1 MNDKLL
7 DILNNLGIVSTF
19 SQQLFLEKANSI
31 ELPKNQ
37 DLFLEGKKNHFE
49 YVLISGV
56 VYRYNISDK
65 GDTVTTGFYMPK
77 SVITPHFARTNNGK
91 SIFSL
96 QTLTDV
102 VLAEILVTDLDNL
115 RHTNKEFNDFGQ
127 RIIKAELARTFYNEA
142 VFRSFNA
149 KERLLTLRK
158 QFPNLENLVP
168 HNIIASY
175 LGITNVSLSRLRNE
189 LARKKTIL
197 SNDNDRKFFRL

>member
-1 MNDKLL
+1 MNDKLS
-7 DILNNLGIVSTF
+7 DILTDFGIVSSF
-19 SQQLFLEKANSI
+19 SKQLFLDKADI
-31 ELPKNQ
+31 VEQPKNQ
-37 DLFLEGKKNHFE
+37 NVFLEGKKNHFE

-56 VYRYNISDK
+56 MHRYNTSDK

-77 SVITPHFARTNNGK
+77 YVITPHFARTNNGK

-115 RHTNKEFNDFGQ
+115 RYTNKEYNDFGQ
-127 RIIKAELARTFYNEA
+127 RIVEAELARTFYNET
-142 VFRSFNA
+142 VFRSFSA
-149 KERLLTLRK
+149 KERLLALRK
-158 QFPNLENLVP
+158 QFPNLENLIP

-189 LARKKTIL
+189 LSRQ
-197 SNDNDRKFFRL
+197 

>member
-1 MNDKLL
+1 MNNKLS
-7 DILNNLGIVSTF
+7 DILNDFGIVSTF
-19 SQQLFLEKANSI
+19 SKQLFLDKADVV
-31 ELPKNQ
+31 ELPKNHNI
-37 DLFLEGKKNHFE
+37 FLEGKKNHFE

-56 VYRYNISDK
+56 VHRYHISDK
-65 GDTVTTGFYMPK
+65 GDTVTSGFYMPK

-91 SIFSL
+91 SVFSL
-96 QTLTDV
+96 QCLTDV
-102 VLAEILVTDLDNL
+102 MLAEILVADLDNL
-115 RHTNKEFNDFGQ
+115 RYTNKEYNEFGQ
-127 RIIKAELARTFYNEA
+127 RTIEAELARTFFNEA

-189 LARKKTIL
+189 LAR
-197 SNDNDRKFFRL
+197 R

>member
-7 DILNNLGIVSTF
+7 DILKDFGIVSTF
-19 SQQLFLEKANSI
+19 SQQLFLDKADVV
-31 ELPKNQ
+31 ELPKNHNI
-37 DLFLEGKKNHFE
+37 FLEGKKNHFE
-49 YVLISGV
+49 YILISGV
-56 VYRYNISDK
+56 IHRYNISDK
-65 GDTVTTGFYMPK
+65 GDTVTTGFYMSK
-77 SVITPHFARTNNGK
+77 SVITPNFARTNNGK

-115 RHTNKEFNDFGQ
+115 RYTNKEYSDFGQ
-127 RIIKAELARTFYNEA
+127 RIMEAELARTFYNEA

-149 KERLLTLRK
+149 KERLLELRK
-158 QFPNLENLVP
+158 QFPSLENLVP

-189 LARKKTIL
+189 LAKQ
-197 SNDNDRKFFRL
+197 

>member
-7 DILNNLGIVSTF
+7 DILNEFGIVSIF
-19 SQQLFLEKANSI
+19 SQQLFLDKADVV
-31 ELPKNQ
+31 ELPKNHNI
-37 DLFLEGKKNHFE
+37 FLEGKKNHFE
-49 YVLISGV
+49 YILISGV
-56 VYRYNISDK
+56 VHRYNISDK
-65 GDTVTTGFYMPK
+65 GDVVTTGFYMSK
-77 SVITPHFARTNNGK
+77 SVITPNFARTNNGK

-115 RHTNKEFNDFGQ
+115 RYTNKEYSDFGQ
-127 RIIKAELARTFYNEA
+127 RIMEAELARTFYNEA

-149 KERLLTLRK
+149 KERLLELRK
-158 QFPNLENLVP
+158 QFPSLENLVP

-189 LARKKTIL
+189 LAKQ
-197 SNDNDRKFFRL
+197 

>member
-1 MNDKLL
+1 MNDQLSTLL
-7 DILNNLGIVSTF
+7 TDFGIISAF
-19 SQQLFLEKANSI
+19 SKQLFLDKADVV

-37 DLFLEGKKNHFE
+37 IIFAEGKKNHFE

-56 VYRYNISDK
+56 AHRYNISDK
-65 GDTVTTGFYMPK
+65 GDTVTTGFYMLK

-96 QTLTDV
+96 QCLTDV

-115 RHTNKEFNDFGQ
+115 RCTNKEFNDFGQ
-127 RIIKAELARTFYNEA
+127 RIMETELARTFYNET

-149 KERLLTLRK
+149 KERLMALRK

-168 HNIIASY
+168 HNVIASY

-189 LARKKTIL
+189 LARQ
-197 SNDNDRKFFRL
+197 